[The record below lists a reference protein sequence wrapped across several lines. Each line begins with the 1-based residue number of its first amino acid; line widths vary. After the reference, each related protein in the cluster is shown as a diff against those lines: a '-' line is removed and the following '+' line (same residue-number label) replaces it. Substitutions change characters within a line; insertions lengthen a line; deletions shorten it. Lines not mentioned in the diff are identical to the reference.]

1 QLSEGLV
8 DAPGGGLAGTL
19 AEWEALEDVVG
30 GRTLEILEERRLATA
45 VHRRG
50 WLVRRLLLS
59 ADLAGLVAAF
69 VVTDLIFVGRR
80 SGSLSIGFEA
90 LLFGVTL
97 PVWVVVARLYGLYSQ
112 DDQRTNH
119 VTSDEVANVFNMV
132 TVCTWL

>member
-1 QLSEGLV
+1 MV
-8 DAPGGGLAGTL
+8 
-19 AEWEALEDVVG
+19 
-30 GRTLEILEERRLATA
+30 
-45 VHRRG
+45 
-50 WLVRRLLLS
+50 
-59 ADLAGLVAAF
+59 GLVAAF

-132 TVCTWL
+132 TVCTWLFFATTWVSGVAHPAVPKLLWRKSSADTDDGWGQLGQSWSEPKIAKLKANIGNTKASLG